1 MTGTQIQSTLIK
13 DILIGILLYILIIT
27 TMYIMP
33 LTGVAIW
40 LFLPL
45 PILFYRLKTGRN
57 SGIVIMLA
65 SLAILM
71 LVTRN
76 IAMITLYFGSL
87 LMTGFILGECIEKHF
102 SVGKIMLFTCLIVFG
117 LCLVGVFLYS
127 ATQRQEIQQLISSY
141 VSNYHAM
148 SGEFFSE
155 LERLYPEMNLDRQM
169 FEKENSVILLAAP
182 GIFIN
187 SYLMML
193 WLNILLMKKIL
204 LKKGIVVKTIENLS
218 RWKAPDYL
226 VFGLIAMAVLI
237 FFASGVLKFIAVNLL
252 IVLLFV
258 YFFQGIAVVSFFF
271 QKKRTPFAVRF
282 FFYLLIALLPQFLF
296 LVIGCGLFDTWI
308 NFRKLDTATL

>member
-1 MTGTQIQSTLIK
+1 MTGMQIQSTLIK
-13 DILIGILLYILIIT
+13 DILTGILLYILMIAG
-27 TMYIMP
+27 MYMIP
-33 LTGVAIW
+33 LTGVATW

-45 PILFYRLKTGRN
+45 PVLFYRLKTGRK
-57 SGIVIMLA
+57 GGTLIMLI

-76 IAMITLYFGSL
+76 IVMITLYFGSL
-87 LMTGFILGECIEKHF
+87 LMTGFVLGECIENHF
-102 SVGKIMLFTCLIVFG
+102 PIGKIMLITCLIVFG
-117 LCLVGVFLYS
+117 SCLVGVLLYS
-127 ATQRQEIQQLISSY
+127 VSKGQEVQQLISGY
-141 VSNYHAM
+141 ISNYYAM

-204 LKKGIVVKTIENLS
+204 FKKGIIVKTIENLNC
-218 RWKAPDYL
+218 WKAPHAL
-226 VFGLIAMAVLI
+226 VFGLIAASVLI
-237 FFASGVLKFIAVNLL
+237 FFASGTLKVICINVLI
-252 IVLLFV
+252 ILLFV

-271 QKKRTPFAVRF
+271 QKKRAPFAVRF
-282 FFYLLIALLPQFLF
+282 FFYLLIAILPQFLL

-308 NFRKLDTATL
+308 NFRKLDTATS

>member
-1 MTGTQIQSTLIK
+1 MTGTQIQSRLIK
-13 DILIGILLYILIIT
+13 DILTGILIYILIIT
-27 TMYIMP
+27 IMYIMP
-33 LTGVAIW
+33 LSGVATW

-45 PILFYRLKTGRN
+45 PVLFYRLKTGRK
-57 SGIVIMLA
+57 GGVVIMLT
-65 SLAILM
+65 SLTVLM

-102 SVGKIMLFTCLIVFG
+102 PIGKIMLFTSFIVFG
-117 LCLVGVFLYS
+117 ACLVGISLYS
-127 ATQRQEIQQLISSY
+127 VAQGQEIQQLISGY
-141 VSNYHAM
+141 VSNYYAM

-155 LERLYPEMNLDRQM
+155 LERLYPEMNLDRQI

-187 SYLMML
+187 SYLMMM
-193 WLNILLMKKIL
+193 WLNILLIKKIL
-204 LKKGIVVKTIENLS
+204 LKKGIIVKTIENLN

-226 VFGLIAMAVLI
+226 VFGLIAVSALI
-237 FFASGVLKFIAVNLL
+237 FFASGVLKFVSVNFL
-252 IVLLFV
+252 IILLFI

-271 QKKRTPFAVRF
+271 QKKRTPFAVKF
-282 FFYLLIALLPQFLF
+282 FFYLLIAILPQFLF

-308 NFRKLDTATL
+308 NFRKLDTSTS

>member
-1 MTGTQIQSTLIK
+1 MTGTQIRSTLIK
-13 DILIGILLYILIIT
+13 DILTGILLYILIIT
-27 TMYIMP
+27 IMYIIP
-33 LTGVAIW
+33 LTGVATW

-45 PILFYRLKTGRN
+45 PVLFYRLKTGRN

-76 IAMITLYFGSL
+76 IAMITFYFGSL
-87 LMTGFILGECIEKHF
+87 LMTGFILGECIENHLQI
-102 SVGKIMLFTCLIVFG
+102 GKIMLFTSLIVFG
-117 LCLVGVFLYS
+117 ACLAGVFLYS
-127 ATQRQEIQQLISSY
+127 AVRGQDIQQLISGY
-141 VSNYHAM
+141 ISNYYAM

-155 LERLYPEMNLDRQM
+155 LEKLYPEMNLDRQV
-169 FEKENSVILLAAP
+169 FEKENSVLLLAAP

-187 SYLMML
+187 SYLMMM
-193 WLNILLMKKIL
+193 WLNILVMRKIL
-204 LKKGIVVKTIENLS
+204 VRKGITVKTIENLN

-226 VFGLIAMAVLI
+226 VFGLIAMSVLI
-237 FFASGVLKFIAVNLL
+237 FFASGVLKFICVNSL
-252 IVLLFV
+252 IILLFV

-282 FFYLLIALLPQFLF
+282 FFYLLIAILPQFLF

-308 NFRKLDTATL
+308 NFRKLDTATS